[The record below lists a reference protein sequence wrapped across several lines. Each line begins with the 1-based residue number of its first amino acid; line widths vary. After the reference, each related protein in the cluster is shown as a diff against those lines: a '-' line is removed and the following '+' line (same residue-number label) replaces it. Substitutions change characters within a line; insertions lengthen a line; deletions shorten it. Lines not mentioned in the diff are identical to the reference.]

1 MRRPRF
7 MLIGLAMSA
16 VALPT
21 LAAPAQAAAEP
32 AKAPAGLIP
41 IEHFTKYDEVGT
53 IKISPDGEHFAVMAG
68 KYGRS
73 LIAFVHLANK
83 KPVGGVR
90 VADGFEIDDFHWV
103 SNTRAIYTIAEKQP
117 GRTRPVPTGEIL
129 ATDLDGGDRKFLYGY
144 RAGEKSTGTRVR
156 VRESS
161 YATPEVIST
170 LQDDDKRILIA
181 EYPWREGISAWYF
194 DPDAKPDISLLDVYT
209 GNKRMLGHAPL
220 AGATVLVDR
229 DERVRFAMGRN
240 EKLDDAVSWKPQPDS
255 DWAAFELP
263 GFREESITPRI
274 FGSDNQ
280 SVLFTGVRS
289 GETLSALY
297 RLDLKTREVTH
308 LYAFDNSGIGDLV
321 LDFAQKEAVGV
332 FGYGDKPLY
341 HWLNADDRAARLYAE
356 LYKAFPGQNV
366 HVTSTTNDGH
376 LAMVF
381 VDSDVN
387 PGDYY
392 VFDTVKMTAAYLQA
406 AMSWINPRR
415 MRPREPFAM
424 KARDGLELH
433 GYVTRPAGDGPHPLI
448 VLPHGGPHGIREVWQ
463 FDWEAQLL
471 ASRGYAVL
479 QLNYRGSGGYGVDFQ
494 SAGYRQWGKSMQD
507 DLTDATHW
515 AIEQKITQPGRV
527 CIYGASYGGYAAL
540 MGVIRE
546 PKLYRCAIGYAG
558 VYDLELML
566 SSADIPTSRS
576 GRDYLQL
583 ALGNDR
589 EDLHVRSP
597 VYNASKIEVP
607 VLLIHGKA
615 DWRADFEQ
623 ATRMKTALE
632 KNNKQYEWMALR
644 GEGHG
649 VYDEETRRDV
659 YEHIL
664 DFLDRNL
671 GKAGVTTQ

>member
-7 MLIGLAMSA
+7 MLIGLAAS
-16 VALPT
+16 VLT
-21 LAAPAQAAAEP
+21 LSILAAPAQAADEP
-32 AKAPAGLIP
+32 AKAAAGPIP
-41 IEHFTKYDEVGT
+41 IEYFTKYDAIGA
-53 IKISPDGEHFAVMAG
+53 IKISPDGKHIAVMTG

-73 LIAFVHLANK
+73 AIALIHRTSKQV
-83 KPVGGVR
+83 VGGAR
-90 VADGFEIDDFHWV
+90 SADGFEIDDFHWV
-103 SNTRAIYTIAEKQP
+103 SNTRVIYTIAEKQP
-117 GRTRPVPTGEIL
+117 GKIRPVPTGEIL
-129 ATDLDGGDRKFLYGY
+129 ATDIDGRNQKFLYGY
-144 RAGEKSTGTRVR
+144 RAGEITGTHIRGR
-156 VRESS
+156 QAS

-170 LQDDDKRILIA
+170 LQNDDKHIVIA

-194 DPDAKPDISLLDVYT
+194 NPDAKPDISLLDVYS
-209 GNKRMLGHAPL
+209 GKKQILDNVPL

-240 EKLDDAVSWKPQPDS
+240 AALDQAVSWKPQPDS
-255 DWAAFELP
+255 DWTAFELP
-263 GFREESITPRI
+263 GFREESIIPRI

-297 RLDLKTREVTH
+297 RLDLKTREVTRLH
-308 LYAFDNSGIGDLV
+308 AFDNSGISDLV

-332 FGYGDKPLY
+332 FGYADKPLY
-341 HWLNADDRAARLYAE
+341 HWLDANDRATRLYAA

-366 HVTSTTNDGH
+366 HVASTTDDGH
-376 LAMVF
+376 LAIVF
-381 VDSDVN
+381 VASDVN

-392 VFDTVKMTAAYLQA
+392 VFDTKTMAADFLQP
-406 AMSWINPRR
+406 AMSWVNPRK
-415 MRPREPFAM
+415 MRPRESFAM
-424 KARDGLELH
+424 KARDGLDLH
-433 GYVTRPAGDGPHPLI
+433 GYITRPSGDGPHPLI
-448 VLPHGGPHGIREVWQ
+448 VLPHGGPHGVRDIWE

-479 QLNYRGSGGYGVDFQ
+479 QLNYRGSGGYGVEFQ
-494 SAGYRQWGKSMQD
+494 SAGYRQWGKSMQN

-515 AIEQKITQPGRV
+515 AIEQKIAQPDRI

-558 VYDLELML
+558 IYDLELML

-583 ALGNDR
+583 ALGDDR
-589 EDLHVRSP
+589 EDLRSRSP
-597 VYNASKIEVP
+597 VYNANKIEVP

-632 KNNKQYEWMALR
+632 KSQKQYEWMALR

-664 DFLDRNL
+664 DFLARNL
-671 GKAGVTTQ
+671 GNQN

>member
-1 MRRPRF
+1 MRRPGF
-7 MLIGLAMSA
+7 LLIGLAVSA
-16 VALPT
+16 
-21 LAAPAQAAAEP
+21 LASSAASARAAGEP
-32 AKAPAGLIP
+32 AKAPAGPIP
-41 IEHFTKYDEVGT
+41 IENFTKYDEVGA
-53 IKISPDGEHFAVMAG
+53 IKISPDGEHLAVMAG

-73 LIAFVHLANK
+73 AIAFIHRTSTK
-83 KPVGGVR
+83 RVGGVR
-90 VADGFEIDDFHWV
+90 CPDGFEMDDFHWV
-103 SNTRAIYTIAEKQP
+103 SNTRLIYTIAERQP
-117 GRTRPVPTGEIL
+117 GKVRPVPTGEIL
-129 ATDLDGGDRKFLYGY
+129 ATDIDGRNQKFLYGY
-144 RAGEKSTGTRVR
+144 RAGEMSTGTRVR
-156 VRESS
+156 VRKSS
-161 YATPEVIST
+161 YATPEVIAT
-170 LQDDDKRILIA
+170 LQDDDQHIVIA
-181 EYPWREGISAWYF
+181 EYPWREGVDAWYF
-194 DPDAKPDISLLDVYT
+194 NPDAKPDISLLDVYT
-209 GNKRMLGHAPL
+209 GNKRTLDHAPL

-240 EKLDDAVSWKPQPDS
+240 DELDDAVSWKPQPDS
-255 DWAAFELP
+255 DWVAFELP

-274 FGSDNQ
+274 FGGDNQ

-297 RLDLKTREVTH
+297 RLDLKTKEVIRLH
-308 LYAFDNSGIGDLV
+308 AFENSGISDLV

-332 FGYGDKPLY
+332 FGYADKPLY
-341 HWLNADDRAARLYAE
+341 HWLNANDRAARLYAA

-366 HVTSTTNDGH
+366 HVTSTTNDGR

-381 VDSDVN
+381 VASDVN

-392 VFDTVKMTAAYLQA
+392 VFDTKTLSADYLQS
-406 AMSWINPRR
+406 AMSWIDPRM
-415 MRPREPFAM
+415 MRPRESFAM

-433 GYVTRPAGDGPHPLI
+433 GYLTRPTGGGPHPLV
-448 VLPHGGPHGIREVWQ
+448 VLPHGGPHGIRDIWE

-471 ASRGYAVL
+471 ANRGYAVL
-479 QLNYRGSGGYGVDFQ
+479 QLNYRGSGGYGAEFQ

-515 AIEQKITQPGRV
+515 AIEQRIAQPDRI

-558 VYDLELML
+558 IYDLELML
-566 SSADIPTSRS
+566 SSADIPTSRV
-576 GRDYLQL
+576 GRDHLQL
-583 ALGNDR
+583 ALGDDR
-589 EDLHVRSP
+589 EDLHSRSP

-607 VLLIHGKA
+607 ALLIHGKA

-623 ATRMKTALE
+623 ATRMKAALE
-632 KNNKQYEWMALR
+632 KSQKQYEWMALR

-671 GKAGVTTQ
+671 GRPSVKTQ